1 MPDEVFKTHLI
12 RRVLEDDSE
21 LLEAMFFPELSTYG
35 RGGSSRARGQV
46 ARQLREIIER
56 ISALELHRRRSGAV
70 PEIIEFDLNVDPPT
84 ARPDRG
90 EQRVNDGRRIPPP
103 EAWRVPLPLK
113 IHVVRWPHDGHT
125 YLGFIPALGIE
136 VIAESEAELA
146 ERVPRHARFALMRSG
161 AARSL
166 MELAHLA
173 RVREL
178 KLVPRELA
186 VTIKSPKQAATE
198 LAGETQRDK
207 PVLERVGVDLS
218 AQTPLPAWEL
228 ESVVGQLAEALT
240 GRHAR
245 SVLLVGKSGVGKTA
259 ALQELV
265 RRRENF
271 ELGKAPFWATSG
283 ARLVAG
289 MSGFGMWQDRCR
301 RLCAEASK
309 AGAVLCL
316 GNLIELLEVGK
327 SVMNA
332 QGIASFLRPYIARGE
347 ILAVAECTPE
357 QLTIIERLD
366 PHLLE
371 VFRQITVEEPTPDV
385 ARTILLNFVV
395 NAEPNDSSP
404 IDESGLMAVDQLHRR
419 YATYS
424 AFPARPLRFL
434 RNLLHDRK
442 AESFKTGGET
452 LLPPPRPL
460 TRQNVIAAF
469 ARETGLPLFMLDP
482 AVPLDLGET
491 QERFTRRVIGQ
502 ADACDV
508 VVDLIATVK
517 AALNR
522 PRRPIASLLFI
533 GPTGVGKT
541 EMAKTLAEFFFGDV
555 DRLTRF
561 DMSEYAT
568 SSAAERLVGIS
579 TAEEGLLTAKVREQP
594 FSVVLLDELE
604 KAHPAVFDLMLQVLG
619 EGRLTDA
626 AGRVADFT
634 NSIIVMTSN
643 LGAQSFRQTPFGLSR
658 GSARPGAAHFVE
670 QVRDFFRPELFN
682 RIDRIVPFEPL
693 DEQTILQIARRELD
707 LIARRDGLRLR
718 EVDLQIPKDVVIH
731 LARRGFDPVY
741 GARPLKRTIEREL
754 LVPLAEGV
762 NGYAESAR
770 LVAQAQLEGQA
781 EAARVSVIVK
791 AATETSSRGAATRV
805 DERTIAK
812 PSDIRRDIQKLQRC
826 AAVVALHNDIFM
838 LQRLKERVAAH
849 QRRKLRARLRE
860 QGKDA
865 PRDAFVYVEDER
877 LARLPRLTAI
887 ADSIRALDARAT
899 ELENDLLLGL
909 YDSTHAA
916 TPAAEALASLERQWN
931 DVMLSVYSL
940 RFPAPNEINLLFG
953 GRPEEYR
960 FDMIAAYHRIATD
973 LGFSGRAF
981 WWRKARNGKFEL
993 QSADTV
999 KELNKGPAAQSPT
1012 LALRIEGACA
1022 RARFVQ
1028 ERGTHRFD
1036 QQKKEIAAIMVD
1048 TSDKPLAKCAVMAES
1063 LPERRRYDLDNGFAR
1078 DELSRS
1084 QVHFPGSD
1092 WGRAIARCMADQLAE
1107 SMRAVL
1113 NE

>member
-1 MPDEVFKTHLI
+1 MPDELVKTHLI
-12 RRVLEDDSE
+12 RRVLENDSE

-46 ARQLREIIER
+46 ARQVREMIER
-56 ISALELHRRRSGAV
+56 IAALELHRRRSRAV
-70 PEIIEFDLNVDPPT
+70 LEILEIDLSVEPPA

-90 EQRVNDGRRIPPP
+90 EPRANDGRRAPPP
-103 EAWRVPLPLK
+103 EAWRVTVPLK
-113 IHVVRWPHDGHT
+113 IHVVRWSHDGHT
-125 YLGFIPALGIE
+125 CLGSIPALGIE
-136 VIAESEAELA
+136 VIAESEEELA
-146 ERVPRHARFALMRSG
+146 ARLPKHVRFALMRSG

-166 MELAHLA
+166 MELVHLA

-178 KLVPRELA
+178 KLEPLELS
-186 VTIKSPKQAATE
+186 VTIKSPKQAAAE
-198 LAGETQRDK
+198 LAGELRRDK
-207 PVLERVGVDLS
+207 PVLEKVGIDLS
-218 AQTPLPAWEL
+218 AQTLSPAWEL
-228 ESVVGQLAEALT
+228 DGVVDQLAEALT

-259 ALQELV
+259 ALHELV

-271 ELGKAPFWATSG
+271 ELGKTPFWATSG

-309 AGAVLCL
+309 AGAILCL

-357 QLTIIERLD
+357 QLTVIERLD

-385 ARTILLNFVV
+385 ARTILLNFVL
-395 NAEPNDSSP
+395 NAESNESSP

-434 RNLLHDRK
+434 RNLLHNRK
-442 AESFKTGGET
+442 AQSFKTAGEA
-452 LLPPPRPL
+452 LSLPPCPL
-460 TRQNVIAAF
+460 TRQDVIAAF

-482 AVPLDLGET
+482 DVPLELADT
-491 QERFTRRVIGQ
+491 RQRFARRVIGQ
-502 ADACDV
+502 AEACDV

-522 PRRPIASLLFI
+522 PKRPIASLMFI

-541 EMAKTLAEFFFGDV
+541 ELAKTLAEFFFSDV
-555 DRLTRF
+555 ERLTRF

-568 SSAAERLVGIS
+568 SSSAERLVGAS

-594 FSVVLLDELE
+594 FSVVLFDEFE

-658 GSARPGAAHFVE
+658 GAARPGASHFVD

-693 DEQTILQIARRELD
+693 DEQTILRIARRELD

-718 EVDLQIPKDVVIH
+718 EIDLQIPEEVVTH

-770 LVAQAQLEGQA
+770 LVAQVLLKGQGDIT
-781 EAARVSVIVK
+781 RVSVIVK
-791 AATETSSRGAATRV
+791 AASETSGRSTART
-805 DERTIAK
+805 DDRTIAK
-812 PSDIRRDIQKLQRC
+812 PSDIRRDVQKLQRC

-838 LQRLKERVAAH
+838 LERLKERIAAR
-849 QRRKLRARLRE
+849 QRRRLRARLRE

-865 PRDAFVYVEDER
+865 PPEAFVFVEDER
-877 LARLPRLTAI
+877 LARLPRLTGI
-887 ADSIRALDARAT
+887 ANSIRALEARAT

-909 YDSTHAA
+909 YDSSHVAK
-916 TPAAEALASLERQWN
+916 PAADALASLERQWN
-931 DVMLSVYSL
+931 EVMLSVYSL
-940 RFPAPNEINLLFG
+940 RFTAPNELNLTFG
-953 GRPEEYR
+953 GRPDEYR
-960 FDMIAAYHRIATD
+960 FDMLAAYHQIAMD
-973 LGFSGRAF
+973 LGFSVRGF

-993 QSADTV
+993 QPADTI
-999 KELNKGPAAQSPT
+999 KDLRKDPAAQSPSF
-1012 LALRIEGACA
+1012 ALRVEGPYAH
-1022 RARFVQ
+1022 ARFVQ

-1036 QQKKEIAAIMVD
+1036 HQKKEIAAIMVD
-1048 TSDKPLAKCAVMAES
+1048 TSDKPLAKCVVTVDS
-1063 LPERRRYDLDNGFAR
+1063 LPERRRYDLDTGFAH
-1078 DELSRS
+1078 DERSRS